1 MILKAGDR
9 DRKHEYQVEGFRMQ
23 HEDGLIKLSGVD
35 SPEAGKTLA
44 GYEILV
50 PGDLGAPLNEDEW
63 YLRDLVGLSLVD
75 VKGTTLGEIIG
86 IIESADDLLEIRKP
100 DGSIFMVP
108 FRSGFVE
115 EPDIENGMLVLTAL
129 WLME

>member
-1 MILKAGDR
+1 
-9 DRKHEYQVEGFRMQ
+9 MQ